1 MGSEQSSPGKM
12 NKQFADR
19 RQLIWLAVRVAVSV
33 FMIVLL
39 FSAKELYTVTD
50 DTGTRIAAGR
60 IAVYFVIAAV
70 CTVIPFLVRW
80 KWPARVKP
88 WMQTCI
94 YIVLIPVIIFI
105 TLYFG
110 EYIHGFALLEIRKRF
125 ILFNAILAFAIF
137 LLFHIITN
145 RIKWAAMLT
154 YVVVIFASAL
164 NYYIDVFRGEAAS
177 AADVFCIGTAANV
190 AGNYKVVC
198 TPEILRCVLVGL
210 IILTLLTWLPKET
223 PVFRRKI
230 RLLYDVI
237 AALAF
242 VFIIWLF
249 AVSDWPNT
257 QGVKVK
263 LYRPVKSYRTHGELL
278 NFTRSFYY
286 MIVNTPE
293 DYSSEAC
300 YELMDQLGYESD
312 PADYD
317 DGQENPNVIFILNE
331 SLSDFSGY
339 EELGL
344 TEDPL
349 PYIHSL
355 KGQDNA
361 IVGNL
366 YVDVFGGR
374 TANTEYEIQTG
385 NALYYMPENAVPFAM
400 YVREPQPAMSW
411 NLQDMGYSGIEA
423 FHPYH
428 ASGYS
433 RPRAYPFLGFERFV
447 TLEDIKSELK
457 PEDYIRSW
465 VSDSADFRYITKLY
479 EEAKAESDAP
489 FYMYNVSMQNHG
501 AYDKQFDNWE
511 QDIEITGEPFKDLK
525 AIADTKQFINLTQFS
540 DEAFHELTDYFE
552 KVDEPTVIVMYGD
565 HLPNFIND
573 FYDTLWGKRTGVEKF
588 KKYTTPVV
596 VWANYDINK
605 DGRYDQLFEDIS
617 VNYVTAE
624 VMNVAGLPMTAYQK
638 YLVDLKE
645 ELPVISTVGLLDAE
659 GNYYD
664 GKDDVGPYADKL
676 KEYQYLV
683 YNYQFDKENRN
694 DAFYMLKSDVPALE
708 KFEETGAVSEAGQ

>member
-1 MGSEQSSPGKM
+1 
-12 NKQFADR
+12 
-19 RQLIWLAVRVAVSV
+19 
-33 FMIVLL
+33 MIVLL
-39 FSAKELYTVTD
+39 FSARELYTVTD
-50 DTGTRIAAGR
+50 DAGTRIAAAR
-60 IAVYFVIAAV
+60 IVLYLIAAAV
-70 CTVIPFLVRW
+70 CILVPFFVRW
-80 KWPARVKP
+80 QWPARVKP

-94 YIVLIPVIIFI
+94 YIVLIPVVIFI

-125 ILFNAILAFAIF
+125 ILFNAILAFAFF

-145 RIKWAAMLT
+145 RIKWAMMLT
-154 YVVVIFASAL
+154 YVLIIFASAL

-177 AADVFCIGTAANV
+177 AADIFCIGAAANV

-198 TPEILRCVLVGL
+198 TPEILKCVLVGL
-210 IILTLLTWLPKET
+210 LILTLLTWLPKET
-223 PVFRRKI
+223 PVFRRKM

-237 AALAF
+237 AAFAF

-286 MIVNTPE
+286 MIVDTPE

-300 YELMDQLGYESD
+300 YELMDELGYESD

-317 DGQENPNVIFILNE
+317 DGQDNPNVIFILNE

-355 KGQDNA
+355 KGKDNA

-366 YVDVFGGR
+366 HVDVFGGR

-447 TLEDIKSELK
+447 TLEDIESQLQ
-457 PEDYIRSW
+457 PADRIRSW

-479 EEAKAESDAP
+479 EEAREESEAP
-489 FYMYNVSMQNHG
+489 FYLYNVSMQNHG
-501 AYDKQFDNWE
+501 PYDKQFDNWE
-511 QDIEITGEPFKDLK
+511 QDIEITGAPFKNLE
-525 AIADTKQFINLTQFS
+525 AIADTKQFINLTQYS
-540 DEAFHELTDYFE
+540 DEAFQELTAYFE

-573 FYDTLWGKRTGVEKF
+573 FYDTLWGKRTGIEKF

-605 DGRYDQLFEDIS
+605 GGQYDALFEDIS

-624 VMNVAGLPMTAYQK
+624 VMHVAGLPMTAYQK
-638 YLVDLKE
+638 YLVDLKK
-645 ELPVISTVGLLDAE
+645 ELPVISTVGLLDAD

-664 GKDDVGPYADKL
+664 GKDDVGPYAEKL

-694 DAFYMLKSDVPALE
+694 DAFYTLKSDVPALE
-708 KFEETGAVSEAGQ
+708 VFEEAGTASEAGQ

>member
-1 MGSEQSSPGKM
+1 MTTRKNSSGQLKVF
-12 NKQFADR
+12 FADR
-19 RQLIWLAVRVAVSV
+19 RQNIWLAVRVAAAV
-33 FMIVLL
+33 FMIALL
-39 FSAKELYTVTD
+39 FSDRGLYTGSTD
-50 DTGTRIAAGR
+50 AGTHPAVMRIILYFAA
-60 IAVYFVIAAV
+60 AAA
-70 CTVIPFLVRW
+70 CIMIPFFVRRQ
-80 KWPARVKP
+80 WPAQVKQ

-94 YIVLIPVIIFI
+94 YVLIIPVVIFI
-105 TLYFG
+105 TLYLG

-125 ILFNAILAFAIF
+125 ILFNAILAFAVF

-145 RIKWAAMLT
+145 RIKWAMMLT
-154 YVVVIFASAL
+154 YVLIIFASAL

-190 AGNYKVVC
+190 AGSYKVVC
-198 TPEILRCVLVGL
+198 TPEILKCVMAGV
-210 IILTLLTWLPKET
+210 ILLAFLTWLPKEE
-223 PVFRRKI
+223 PVFRKKVRVI
-230 RLLYDVI
+230 YDLT
-237 AALAF
+237 AAAAF

-249 AVSDWPNT
+249 AVSDWPNS

-263 LYRPVKSYRTHGELL
+263 LYRPVKSYRKHGELL

-286 MIVNTPE
+286 MIVDTPE

-300 YELMDQLGYESD
+300 EKLMESLGYESD

-339 EELGL
+339 DEICL

-366 YVDVFGGR
+366 HVDVFGGR

-385 NALYYMPENAVPFAM
+385 NALYYMPQNAVPFAM
-400 YVREPQPAMSW
+400 YVREPQPAITW
-411 NLQDMGYSGIEA
+411 NMRDMGYCGDEA

-457 PEDYIRSW
+457 PEDYVRRW
-465 VSDSADFRYITKLY
+465 LSDSSDFRYVTKLY
-479 EEAKAESDAP
+479 EEARKNSDAP
-489 FYMYNVSMQNHG
+489 FYMYNVTMQNHG
-501 AYDKQFDNWE
+501 SYDKQFDNWE
-511 QDIEITGEPFKDLK
+511 QDIEITGTRFKDLK
-525 AIADTKQFINLTQFS
+525 AIADTKQFINLTQYS

-552 KVDEPTVIVMYGD
+552 QVDEPTVIVMYGD

-573 FYDTLWGKRTGVEKF
+573 FYKTLWGKREGSEKF
-588 KKYTTPVV
+588 LKYTTPIV

-605 DGRYDQLFEDIS
+605 GGRYDKLFEDIS

-645 ELPVISTVGLLDAE
+645 QLPVISTVGLLDAD
-659 GNYYD
+659 GNYYN
-664 GKDDVGPYADKL
+664 GKDDVGPYADQL
-676 KEYQYLV
+676 KEYHYLV

-694 DAFYMLKSDVPALE
+694 DAFYVLQSGDPALE
-708 KFEETGAVSEAGQ
+708 RYEEENP